1 MFEDLIYHASFLLP
15 SIIISRSWTN
25 LTKDFKT
32 NISWLVFVF
41 YIFSVVGGG
50 NSSEIL
56 SFTYIGNVL
65 AMILIPNIIML
76 AYFKITGKEIK
87 EPLENK
93 TSRAEKKNTSSI
105 KKAED
110 FKNKDMKR
118 LASIP
123 DGDLQLKDF
132 FSGESLWAGIDMPTK
147 LKLIVIYILS
157 VPGAFY
163 LLSPL
168 IENNIN
174 FILILPKF
182 LAMVIVG
189 FIVFF
194 TAAIITFLIFRF
206 LFIKEFNKWYK
217 HHYE

>member
-56 SFTYIGNVL
+56 SSTYIGNVL

-93 TSRAEKKNTSSI
+93 PSRAEKKNTSSI

-110 FKNKDMKR
+110 LKKHKKR

-123 DGDLQLKDF
+123 DGDLQLKDYF
-132 FSGESLWAGIDMPTK
+132 VGIDTSTK
-147 LKLIVIYILS
+147 VKLIIIFILS
-157 VPGAFY
+157 VSGVFY
-163 LLSPL
+163 LLLPFLESIVYL
-168 IENNIN
+168 LSN
-174 FILILPKF
+174 FPKF
-182 LAMVIVG
+182 LSIPIFAFILG
-189 FIVFF
+189 FTVFSI
-194 TAAIITFLIFRF
+194 AAVITFLIFKF
-206 LFIKEFNKWYK
+206 LFIKEFNKWYN
-217 HHYE
+217 HHFE